1 MNLLE
6 ARKKMKFTQKQVADF
21 AEIER
26 AYYSLI
32 ETGTRTPSVSV
43 AKKLGQVLKI
53 DWTLIYEES
62 EEEK

>member
-1 MNLLE
+1 
-6 ARKKMKFTQKQVADF
+6 MKFTQKQVADF

>member
-1 MNLLE
+1 MKLAE
-6 ARKKMKFTQKQVADF
+6 VRKEQQLTQQQVADF
-21 AEIER
+21 VGIER
-26 AYYSLI
+26 AYYSRI
-32 ETGTRTPSVSV
+32 ENGARSPRVPV